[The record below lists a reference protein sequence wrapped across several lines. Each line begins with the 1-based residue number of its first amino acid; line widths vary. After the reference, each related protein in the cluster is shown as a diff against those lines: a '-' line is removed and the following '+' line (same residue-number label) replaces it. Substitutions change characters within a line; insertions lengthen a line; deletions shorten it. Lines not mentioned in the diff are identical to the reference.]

1 MLVFPQQEG
10 KTTMRTDSQLQ
21 KDVLAELAWEPSVN
35 AAHIGVE
42 VREGIVTLAGH
53 VCSYAEKLD
62 AERAALRVHGVRALA
77 IEMDVKLSGL
87 SKRTDSDIASS
98 VEHVL
103 QWTTYLPKDRVKVMV
118 EGGWVTLSGEVDRDY
133 QRQTAVSAVRYLLGV
148 TGVSDQIFIKP
159 HVTTSAVKSDIEAAL
174 KRSATVDAAK
184 ISVAVEGADVTLSG
198 NVHSWFER
206 NLAKNTAWNTAGV
219 GNVVDNMT
227 FA

>member
-1 MLVFPQQEG
+1 M
-10 KTTMRTDSQLQ
+10 KTDSQLQ

-62 AERAALRVHGVRALA
+62 AERAAQRVHGVRALA
-77 IEMDVKLSGL
+77 IEMDVKLTGL

-98 VEHVL
+98 VENVL
-103 QWTTYLPKDRVKVMV
+103 QWTTYLPNDRIKVMV

-133 QRQTAVSAVRYLLGV
+133 QRQTAVAAVRYLLGV
-148 TGVSDQIFIKP
+148 TGVSDQIVIKP
-159 HVTTSAVKSDIEAAL
+159 QVTSFAVKSDIEAAL
-174 KRSATVDAAK
+174 KRSATVDAEK
-184 ISVAVEGADVTLSG
+184 ISVAVDGADVTLSG
-198 NVHSWFER
+198 KVHSWFER
-206 NLAKNTAWNTAGV
+206 DLAKNTAWNTSGV
-219 GNVVDNMT
+219 KNVVDNMT

>member
-1 MLVFPQQEG
+1 MLDFPKREG
-10 KTTMRTDSQLQ
+10 KTTMKTDTQLQ

-42 VREGIVTLAGH
+42 VREGVVTLAGH

-62 AERAALRVHGVRALA
+62 AEHAAQRVFGVRALA
-77 IEMDVKLSGL
+77 IEMDVKLNGL

-98 VEHVL
+98 VENVL
-103 QWTTYLPKDRVKVMV
+103 QWTTYLPREHVKVMV

-133 QRQTAVSAVRYLLGV
+133 QRQAAVAAVRYLMGV
-148 TGVSDQIFIKP
+148 TGVSDQITIKA
-159 HVTTSAVKSDIEAAL
+159 HVTSSAVKSDIEAAL
-174 KRSATVDAAK
+174 KRRATIDADR

-198 NVHSWFER
+198 KVQSWFER
-206 NLAKNTAWNTAGV
+206 DLAKNTAWNTSGV
-219 GNVVDNMT
+219 QNVIDNMT